1 MNKIYEELNKIIE
14 PLYMV
19 GGSVRDSLMS
29 REPNDYDFTTPL
41 MPDEIE
47 RKIKQAGKKAYITGK
62 RFGTIGTKL
71 NGNLVEITTFRN
83 EKYKKGN
90 RKPDVSFVKDIT
102 ADLSRRDFTINA
114 IAMRVGTNKIID
126 PFNGIEDINKQVI
139 RAVGNGKTR
148 FKEDPLRMLRVAR
161 FASQLG
167 FTVEIKTLEA
177 VKEKN
182 YKILEVSKERW
193 VKEIDK
199 ILVSD
204 CPRIGLNILAY
215 TNLLNYI
222 IPELSLQVGYD
233 QNSKYHSLPL
243 WEHTLGVVDNVNADI
258 ILRWSALLHDVG
270 KPFVRTKNKKTEYHN
285 YIKHDLLGAEMVDK
299 IGRYLKF
306 SNDRREQIKNIVLH
320 HLDEDSPLREADNL
334 SKS

>member
-1 MNKIYEELNKIIE
+1 MKEIYKELNKIIE

-19 GGSVRDSLMS
+19 GGSVRDNLMN
-29 REPNDYDFTTPL
+29 RTPVDYDFTTPL

-62 RFGTIGTKL
+62 RFGTIGTKI

-83 EKYKKGN
+83 EKYTKGS
-90 RKPDVSFVKDIT
+90 RKPDVNFVKDIT

-114 IAMRVGTNKIID
+114 IALRKRNHYID
-126 PFNGIEDINKQVI
+126 PFNGVEDIKKRII
-139 RAVGNGKTR
+139 RAVGNAKTR

-161 FASQLG
+161 FASQLN
-167 FTVEIKTLEA
+167 FIVENKTLEA

-199 ILVSD
+199 ILLSD

-222 IPELSLQVGYD
+222 IPELSLQVGYN

-258 ILRWSALLHDVG
+258 ILRWSALLHDIG
-270 KPFVRTKNKKTEYHN
+270 KPFVRTKNKKTEYYN
-285 YIKHDLLGAEMVDK
+285 YIKHDLLGVEIIEK
-299 IGRYLKF
+299 IARHLKF

-320 HLDEDSPLREADNL
+320 HLDEDSPLKEADDL
-334 SKS
+334 AKS